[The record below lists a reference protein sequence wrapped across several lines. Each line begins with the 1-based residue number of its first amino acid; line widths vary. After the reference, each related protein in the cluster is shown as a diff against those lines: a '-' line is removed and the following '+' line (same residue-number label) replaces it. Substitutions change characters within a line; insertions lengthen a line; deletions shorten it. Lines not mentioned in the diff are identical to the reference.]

1 MRVVRVLCLAGL
13 IHGGDGARECGQYEA
28 NHFSI
33 VRYHWLCRD
42 NGGKARKFHDDK
54 ESLRHQRV
62 ELIGNGSGHAA
73 VLHLAFPDHM
83 HRLNA

>member
-1 MRVVRVLCLAGL
+1 
-13 IHGGDGARECGQYEA
+13 
-28 NHFSI
+28 
-33 VRYHWLCRD
+33 LCRD
-42 NGGKARKFHDDK
+42 NGGKARKFRDDK
-54 ESLRHQRV
+54 ESLRHQRI